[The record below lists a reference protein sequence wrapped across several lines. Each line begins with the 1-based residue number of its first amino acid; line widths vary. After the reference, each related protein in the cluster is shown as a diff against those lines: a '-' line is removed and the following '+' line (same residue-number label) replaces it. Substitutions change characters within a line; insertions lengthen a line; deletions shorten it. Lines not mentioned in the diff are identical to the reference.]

1 MLPTS
6 STSGAANVLT
16 SPEFAPS
23 PRETTQ
29 EPLPSIQQ
37 QPKISR
43 PSSMP
48 MAPATPTPIQSSFQP
63 VSADRSRG
71 TLNGTGVSPVVN
83 TGAAPSVSSMSA
95 AARLPVTPSPG
106 GMYMSSFGH
115 QMMPPYATQFAAAP
129 APNAAPSPQQQQQQL
144 SKISQQHLKASDE
157 VATPSGVLSAPKAMQ
172 SPAQNLQ
179 RQFGLQMMQSG
190 TGQHQAAMMQAAAQ
204 AQMAQMHHLYMQ
216 QMAAGAR
223 GAQYP
228 MAGTSA
234 GAHEMAQLVALQAL
248 QQQQQSHFASMFQ
261 QK

>member
-1 MLPTS
+1 
-6 STSGAANVLT
+6 
-16 SPEFAPS
+16 
-23 PRETTQ
+23 
-29 EPLPSIQQ
+29 
-37 QPKISR
+37 
-43 PSSMP
+43 
-48 MAPATPTPIQSSFQP
+48 
-63 VSADRSRG
+63 
-71 TLNGTGVSPVVN
+71 
-83 TGAAPSVSSMSA
+83 
-95 AARLPVTPSPG
+95 
-106 GMYMSSFGH
+106 MSSFGH